1 MLSAPNRLR
10 RGGPYRPVPL
20 ALLFGG
26 PVKYF
31 PVTPCGVFPDQS
43 TVQPA
48 MSPSSLS
55 PLQLEAAEVLDWP
68 KLLEA
73 LAAHTHSTQG
83 KKRCATLKLE
93 AQLDDV
99 QIRQQ
104 ETTEMV
110 VLQEQTDPF
119 PAVGFPDISD
129 ALTRVGKGAPLE
141 APELRDCAL
150 VLGTAEAVVRY
161 VARHREAVRIH
172 EVAKPLE
179 DQSPF
184 RLLKRSLDAAILPD
198 GSIAESASSE
208 LRRLTHH
215 AQDLKQRMRDKLE
228 QILHSKRYA
237 DVLQEHYFAQRQ
249 GRYVVPVKVE
259 MQGRIPGILHDVS
272 ASGATVF
279 LEPREL
285 VDLNNAIK
293 VADLEI
299 EREVRRILRELS
311 ALVAERAESLSVML
325 EILTDLDC
333 IMAKA
338 ALSRQLRAA
347 PVSLND
353 QGRIMLRQ
361 ARHPLLVLAKE
372 QVVANDI
379 LFDESVAV
387 LVITGPNTGGKTV
400 TLKILG
406 LFALMIRAGLHI
418 PCDPGSEMG
427 FFSSVYADIG
437 DAQDLT
443 KDLSSFSAHITQMVQ
458 LLYEVSEQSPARNK
472 ESLWGGVLVLLDEP
486 VTSTDPTEGAALA
499 SALLL
504 HLAQRK
510 LKVVVTTHYSELK
523 ALAQSTTGFANA
535 SVQFDLATL
544 SPTYRVVMGLP
555 GGSAALDIAGRLGM
569 DASILDDA
577 WNRLQRDDR
586 LLERLLSDVQERQRR
601 LTEDLDHAG
610 RARLEAERAAE
621 EANKLLTDLQLSE
634 REERKG
640 MKRRLTQEFQR
651 ARAQVQATIDE
662 LKRDQK
668 LEKAKQVKE
677 QLVHMEMQLARDGG
691 PDRMAVDPS
700 RLAVGNQVELTGL
713 GIVGTLLEAPE
724 GKKRVRVKVGEG
736 EVLATVA
743 DLVGVTASRPTPAPR
758 DSRRPV
764 VPKAERDTIDRDIAN
779 VLDVRGQTGDEAL
792 QSVVAALDRAT
803 LAGQPLLRIIHG
815 YGTGRLKA
823 VLRDYLAASPYVAR
837 FQAGDRA
844 EGGEGVTIVEL
855 R

>member
-1 MLSAPNRLR
+1 MVALR
-10 RGGPYRPVPL
+10 E
-20 ALLFGG
+20 
-26 PVKYF
+26 
-31 PVTPCGVFPDQS
+31 QS
-43 TVQPA
+43 
-48 MSPSSLS
+48 
-55 PLQLEAAEVLDWP
+55 
-68 KLLEA
+68 
-73 LAAHTHSTQG
+73 
-83 KKRCATLKLE
+83 
-93 AQLDDV
+93 
-99 QIRQQ
+99 
-104 ETTEMV
+104 
-110 VLQEQTDPF
+110 DPF
-119 PAVGFPDISD
+119 PSLGFPDISEV
-129 ALTRVGKGAPLE
+129 LRRVEKGAVLE
-141 APELRDCAL
+141 APELRDCAV
-150 VLGTAEAVVRY
+150 VLSTVETATRY
-161 VARHREAVRIH
+161 VARHRESSRITQM
-172 EVAKPLE
+172 AKPLE
-179 DQSPF
+179 ELSQLQ
-184 RLLKRSLDAAILPD
+184 RLKLSLNTAILPD
-198 GSIAESASSE
+198 GSIAESATPD

-215 AQDLKQRMRDKLE
+215 AQELKQRMRDKLD

-237 DVLQEHYFAQRQ
+237 DVLQELYFAQRQ
-249 GRYVVPVKVE
+249 GRYVLPIKVE

-293 VADLEI
+293 AADLEI

-311 ALVAERAESLSVML
+311 ALVAERAELLSLML
-325 EILTDLDC
+325 DILAELDC
-333 IMAKA
+333 LMAKA

-361 ARHPLLVLAKE
+361 ARHPLLLLAKE
-372 QVVANDI
+372 EVVANDI

-406 LFALMIRAGLHI
+406 LFALMLRAGLHL
-418 PCDPGSEMG
+418 PCDAGSEMG
-427 FFSSVYADIG
+427 FFSSIYADIG

-458 LLYEVSEQSPARNK
+458 LLREVAGRSPVPAEQLSARQ
-472 ESLWGGVLVLLDEP
+472 VLVLLDEP
-486 VTSTDPTEGAALA
+486 VTSTDPMEGAALA

-504 HLAQRK
+504 HLARQQ

-523 ALAQSTTGFANA
+523 ALAQSTPGFANA

-569 DASILDDA
+569 DASIVDDA
-577 WNRLQRDDR
+577 RSRLQRDDR

-601 LTEDLDHAG
+601 LAEDLDHAG

-621 EANKLLTDLQLSE
+621 EATKLLADLQLSE

-640 MKRRLTQEFQR
+640 MKRKLTQEFQR

-668 LEKAKQVKE
+668 LEKAKEAKE
-677 QLVHMEMQLARDGG
+677 RLVHMEMLSVREAD
-691 PDRMAVDPS
+691 PDRPTTEVG
-700 RLAVGNQVELTGL
+700 RLVAGNQVELAGL
-713 GIVGTLLEAPE
+713 GIIGTLLEAPE

-743 DLVGVTASRPTPAPR
+743 DLVGVGTSRPNPAQ
-758 DSRRPV
+758 STGRRTV
-764 VPKAERDTIDRDIAN
+764 GQKAERDLMDREIAS
-779 VLDVRGQTGDEAL
+779 VLDVRGQAGDEAL
-792 QSVVAALDRAT
+792 ESVVAALDRAT
-803 LAGQPLLRIIHG
+803 LAGHPLIRIIHG

-823 VLRDYLAASPYVAR
+823 VLRDYLAASPYVVR
-837 FQAGDRA
+837 FRAGERN
-844 EGGEGVTIVEL
+844 EGGDGVTVVEL